1 MVRFKNRYL
10 FAEYLLFPFDSEAEG
25 SGQIFPSTSSGL
37 ASALRLSIQNNFG
50 LSALSKV
57 SQSLSVKYYNTKFRC
72 ALIRC
77 ARNSLPLVW
86 ASVNT
91 LPGGCK
97 DDQGRIGR
105 WVWRVTAASGS
116 IRGCRK
122 GTLKTLQQNMLAKLN
137 HLTDSDNNKDLK
149 NELKSAIDLVK
160 RTIEEIG
167 P

>member
-10 FAEYLLFPFDSEAEG
+10 FAEYLLFPFDDETVGNE
-25 SGQIFPSTSSGL
+25 QIFPASSSGL

-50 LSALSKV
+50 LSAISRV
-57 SQSLSVKYYNTKFRC
+57 SQSLSVKYYNPKFRC

-97 DDQGRIGR
+97 DDQGRVGR
-105 WVWRVTAASGS
+105 WIWRVTAASGS

-122 GTLKTLQQNMLAKLN
+122 GTLKTLQRNMLAKLSN
-137 HLTDSDNNKDLK
+137 LPDSDSKELRDELK
-149 NELKSAIDLVK
+149 NAINLVK
-160 RTIEEIG
+160 KSIEEIG

>member
-10 FAEYLLFPFDSEAEG
+10 FAEYLLFPFENETPKPDH
-25 SGQIFPSTSSGL
+25 IFSATPSGL
-37 ASALRLSIQNNFG
+37 ASSLRLSIQNNFG
-50 LSALSKV
+50 LSTLAKV
-57 SQSLSVKYYNTKFRC
+57 SQSLSVKYYNPKFRC

-97 DDQGRIGR
+97 DEQGRLGL

-122 GTLKTLQQNMLAKLN
+122 GTLKKMHRNLLSKL
-137 HLTDSDNNKDLK
+137 HGLSDSTDKDIERELK
-149 NELKSAIDLVK
+149 N
-160 RTIEEIG
+160 TISLIKKNLEDIG